1 MLPRAGPTA
10 ATRLDG
16 AVSIGSAVEARQ
28 QSLQRAL
35 SGSLGKVLQADIL
48 SKFTDGSYLVKVA
61 GISAR
66 MQLPEN
72 AHIGRQVAL
81 TLVALAPRPAFE
93 LASRPGVQTFA
104 DPTAEAPPEQARVAL
119 PDGPAGA
126 RVGSGVHAA
135 ALLAKAPLQASTQLG
150 ELSAASPAPTLSEA
164 GKAIGNVLAAALRDG
179 AAPATL
185 VGRTPLLAGPPAAH
199 APPAALATALQD
211 ALSTSGLFYESH
223 VAEWASGQRPR
234 TDLTQE
240 PQMQRALPLPG
251 LDTARGAAAADN
263 ATAQLV
269 NLQLH
274 TQEQA
279 RVTWQGQAWPGQD
292 LRWDVAQERP
302 DGQRGAGA
310 EDDAAE
316 PGWRSSVRLRFA
328 LLGEIN
334 ARVVLS
340 GENLHIQIDAGDGAI
355 GALLREHAGALGLS
369 LDAAG
374 TPLASLSIRAAD
386 PA

>member
-10 ATRLDG
+10 ATRVDG
-16 AVSIGSAVEARQ
+16 AASIGSVVEARQ

-72 AHIGRQVAL
+72 AQIGRQVAL

-93 LASRPGVQTFA
+93 LASRPGVPTFA
-104 DPTAEAPPEQARVAL
+104 DPTAEAPPEQARVVL

-150 ELSAASPAPTLSEA
+150 ELSAASPAPTLSDT

-179 AAPATL
+179 APPAML
-185 VGRTPLLAGPPAAH
+185 VGRTPLLSGPPAA
-199 APPAALATALQD
+199 PAALATALQD

-223 VAEWASGQRPR
+223 VAEWASGQRAR
-234 TDLTQE
+234 TDLAQE

-251 LDTARGAAAADN
+251 PEMARSGAPADN

-302 DGQRGAGA
+302 DEQRGAGA

-340 GENLHIQIDAGDGAI
+340 GEHLHIQIDAGDGAI

-374 TPLASLSIRAAD
+374 TPLASLSIRATE